1 MSGII
6 SNRGKG
12 RCASR
17 GLLGIPVRG
26 AKGAS
31 AHVSGFVEALR
42 SEGHDLF
49 VLAANIGEDAD
60 PSFPLRQVPFGS
72 TLIELYDALQNES
85 ICAGTPQKKDRRWLA
100 ACDVCVLNVSEDDYF
115 HCIARAATGERLI
128 EYRPLS
134 RAA

>member
-1 MSGII
+1 NLPSCYAVYRPVTPSSSFCYRSLGPSRQSRHARDSPADMSGII

-42 SEGHDLF
+42 SEGHDLLRLSNF
-49 VLAANIGEDAD
+49 RKRSHQAEWLGWAKGQIAAAWKTAR
-60 PSFPLRQVPFGS
+60 S
-72 TLIELYDALQNES
+72 
-85 ICAGTPQKKDRRWLA
+85 RR
-100 ACDVCVLNVSEDDYF
+100 
-115 HCIARAATGERLI
+115 
-128 EYRPLS
+128 
-134 RAA
+134 